1 MGSID
6 LSWIFRLRFAVF
18 TSLAF
23 KGEQQMLTNFL
34 TQLFASAS
42 VSVALSGLLIWI
54 TKSWISARLQQAIK
68 SEYEQKLET
77 HKAQLKAQSD
87 VELEKLRSRLS
98 ISAIEHEVR
107 FSRLH
112 EKRAEVIAQTYTL
125 LKNLYLRL
133 ANYVKVFEPAGES
146 PKEHRRKE
154 AADAHQT
161 FRSYYTTRL
170 IFLPKATASKLE
182 DIDSQLVKTLNEF
195 ALSVEM
201 SQNASGDSIKKWMQ
215 IFDRVN
221 GEIKDA
227 LGELEDELRRLIGDE
242 S

>member
-1 MGSID
+1 M
-6 LSWIFRLRFAVF
+6 
-18 TSLAF
+18 LA
-23 KGEQQMLTNFL
+23 NFV
-34 TQLFASAS
+34 TQLIASAG

-133 ANYVKVFEPAGES
+133 ANYVKVFEPAGDTS
-146 PKEHRRKE
+146 KEQRRKE
-154 AADAHQT
+154 AADAHQA
-161 FRSYYTTRL
+161 FRSCYTTKL
-170 IFLPKATASKLE
+170 IFLPKVTAKKLE
-182 DIDSQLVKTLNEF
+182 DIDAQLVKTFNEF
-195 ALSVEM
+195 VYSVEM
-201 SQNASGDSIKKWMQ
+201 KQNAGGDGIEKWMQ
-215 IFDRVN
+215 IFDRVS

>member
-1 MGSID
+1 
-6 LSWIFRLRFAVF
+6 
-18 TSLAF
+18 
-23 KGEQQMLTNFL
+23 MLTNFL